1 MTDELEKYPIIKRYI
16 KKEDD
21 NNTTDKGGETNMATI
36 GQEAQAYEPPQ
47 NTRNIADLERVSVD
61 LELVD
66 DKYTFTN
73 KKTGEEETVDQKVIV
88 VDGIN
93 HKVPISV
100 INQVKAQMEANPK
113 MKFFK
118 VKKEGEDLNTRYT
131 VIPLSE

>member
-1 MTDELEKYPIIKRYI
+1 
-16 KKEDD
+16 
-21 NNTTDKGGETNMATI
+21 MATI
-36 GQEAQAYEPPQ
+36 GQEAKAYEPPQ
-47 NTRNIADLERVSVD
+47 NTKNIADLERVSVD

-100 INQVKAQMEANPK
+100 INQVKAQMEANPN

-131 VIPLSE
+131 VIPLIE